1 MEHGF
6 VKTLYKRCR
15 TSFKK
20 LDDCKTIEAKQK
32 HGGKCTDTQLEKLKK
47 KDQYQAE
54 LNADLETLD
63 LFLKHHKEPQAPPQ
77 DPVEEVKAPAEEAE
91 PVQEVP
97 AIESKFSL
105 VRDDH
110 VSEELREE
118 VLIQEEEPAAAEP
131 KADLR
136 DALLLLCN
144 LVKVAEMNTFTDIPQ
159 DSIVKCV
166 MFYKAISMR
175 SREEMCDEVLKVVE
189 RCEEAAMPQGATYA
203 DMFEILHKI
212 SQAQMNAQ

>member
-1 MEHGF
+1 
-6 VKTLYKRCR
+6 
-15 TSFKK
+15 
-20 LDDCKTIEAKQK
+20 
-32 HGGKCTDTQLEKLKK
+32 
-47 KDQYQAE
+47 
-54 LNADLETLD
+54 
-63 LFLKHHKEPQAPPQ
+63 
-77 DPVEEVKAPAEEAE
+77 VKALAEEAE

-118 VLIQEEEPAAAEP
+118 VLIQEEEPAAAAEP

-175 SREEMCDEVLKVVE
+175 TREEMCDEVLKVVE
-189 RCEEAAMPQGATYA
+189 RSEGAAMPQGATYA